1 MRGTLRCPLP
11 LCGALDD
18 RRTPDRQAAP
28 GAAQPALS
36 TVGVGVLDDPLFD
49 DRHGTSGGRPLQ
61 AHPRSATVGAGLVP
75 ARPGRSCV
83 RANGRPQGSE
93 LRHERTFPRLRAN
106 GRPQGSELRRN
117 PRFCAVG
124 AGLVPARSGR
134 SCIRA
139 NGRPQGS
146 ELRHERTFPR
156 VRGNGRPQ
164 GSPLRPQCLLPHA

>member
-106 GRPQGSELRRN
+106 GRPQGSELRRK

-124 AGLVPARSGR
+124 AGLVPARRPGPA
-134 SCIRA
+134 SCLTGDRK
-139 NGRPQGS
+139 GRPYG
-146 ELRHERTFPR
+146 L
-156 VRGNGRPQ
+156 
-164 GSPLRPQCLLPHA
+164 SPDACCLLPVPCCLMPLACNSHYPSR